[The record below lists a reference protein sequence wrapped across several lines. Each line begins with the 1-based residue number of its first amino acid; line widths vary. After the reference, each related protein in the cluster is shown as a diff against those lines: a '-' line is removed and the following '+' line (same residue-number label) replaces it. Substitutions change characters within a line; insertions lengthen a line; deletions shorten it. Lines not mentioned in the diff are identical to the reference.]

1 MGKTGRGIVGVDVK
15 QLIKELNSALADEWQ
30 AAFHYWAASHVVSGL
45 SSPAISGFLKEQAK
59 EEMEHADSLA
69 ERIVQLGGRVV
80 DDPSKLKAHAAIKY
94 LIPSMES
101 SNVKKF
107 LQDAL
112 SIERKVI
119 SAYDSLAKKTFGKD
133 PVTYG
138 VITKILAS
146 EVEEEEKLENL
157 LGER

>member
-1 MGKTGRGIVGVDVK
+1 MGRAGRGIVGLDVK
-15 QLIKELNSALADEWQ
+15 QLVKELNSALADEWQ
-30 AAFHYWAASHVVSGL
+30 AAYHYWAASHLVSGL
-45 SSPAISGFLKEQAK
+45 SSPAIIAFLKEQVK

-80 DDPSKLKAHAAIKY
+80 DDPSKLKVHASIKY
-94 LIPSMES
+94 IAPGRLGSDI
-101 SNVKKF
+101 KKF

-119 SAYDSLAKKTFGKD
+119 EKYDSLAKSTFGKD
-133 PVTYG
+133 PVTYA
-138 VITKILAS
+138 VVAKILAG

-157 LGER
+157 LRGS

>member
-1 MGKTGRGIVGVDVK
+1 MGKTARGIVGVDVK

-80 DDPSKLKAHAAIKY
+80 DDPSKLKTNAAIKY
-94 LIPSMES
+94 LIPSRES

-119 SAYDSLAKKTFGKD
+119 SAYDDLAKKTFGKD

-138 VITKILAS
+138 VITRILAS